1 MNYSN
6 PSPSKRTSAQ
16 NRALHL
22 FFEFLAAA
30 LNDAGLDM
38 RTVLK
43 PGVEIPWTPETVKEN
58 LWRPVQ
64 VALLNK
70 KSTTELE
77 TGEVSKVE
85 DVLMRHLI
93 KEFGQFFEPPQF
105 PSIESLSTE
114 KRLVKD
120 DEK

>member
-1 MNYSN
+1 MTS
-6 PSPSKRTSAQ
+6 STKSRSSKQ
-16 NRALHL
+16 NRAMHL
-22 FFEFLAAA
+22 FFEFLAAS

-43 PGVEIPWTPETVKEN
+43 PEINIPWSAETVKEN

-64 VALLNK
+64 VALLQK

>member
-1 MNYSN
+1 MSTQ
-6 PSPSKRTSAQ
+6 KTSRSSRQ

-43 PGVEIPWTPETVKEN
+43 PEVDIPWTPETVKEN
-58 LWRPVQ
+58 LWRPIQ
-64 VALLNK
+64 IALLKK

-77 TGEVSKVE
+77 TGEVGKVE
-85 DVLMRHLI
+85 EVLMRHLV

-105 PSIESLSTE
+105 PSIESLSTDE
-114 KRLVKD
+114 GLVRE

>member
-1 MNYSN
+1 
-6 PSPSKRTSAQ
+6 
-16 NRALHL
+16 
-22 FFEFLAAA
+22 LAAS

-43 PGVEIPWTPETVKEN
+43 PEVNIPWTPETVKEN

-85 DVLMRHLI
+85 DVLMRHLV

-105 PSIESLSTE
+105 PSIET
-114 KRLVKD
+114 LVDNLEVEKD
-120 DEK
+120 D